1 MIGGLPL
8 IQQPVWCRNEPA
20 VADVR
25 SISNG
30 GNPSCPNDLAA
41 AARKVN
47 RDALR
52 ELLDGL
58 GIWVAFLKDIPF

>member
-1 MIGGLPL
+1 M
-8 IQQPVWCRNEPA
+8 
-20 VADVR
+20 ADVR